1 MIGTISMRTSF
12 SREAMARFKSLSVY
26 LLGVALSLLGSGGRV
41 QADEAEESAW
51 REAHRLG
58 TRNVFVAYLD
68 RYPSGAYA
76 NRAADELFRLSW
88 EGWNP
93 DVDDLREA
101 FLSETEDDIVPAALY

>member
-1 MIGTISMRTSF
+1 MIGTRSMPTRF
-12 SREAMARFKSLSVY
+12 GWEAMARFKSLSVY
-26 LLGVALSLLGSGGRV
+26 LLGIALSLLGSGRG

-51 REAHRLG
+51 REARRLG
-58 TRNVFVAYLD
+58 TRNVFVEYLD